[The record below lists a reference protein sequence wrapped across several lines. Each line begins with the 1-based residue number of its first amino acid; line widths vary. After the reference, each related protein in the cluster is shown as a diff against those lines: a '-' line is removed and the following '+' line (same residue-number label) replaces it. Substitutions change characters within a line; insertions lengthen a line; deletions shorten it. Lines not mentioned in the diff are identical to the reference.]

1 MPVPSITQAT
11 NKKNIQLV
19 FAAVK
24 ETIRQTPLKNLK
36 NMDIL

>member
-11 NKKNIQLV
+11 NKANIRLV

-24 ETIRQTPLKNLK
+24 ETIIQTMLKH
-36 NMDIL
+36 MDIL